1 MADPLEILKQIALQ
15 RAMQNQQPQLAS
27 ASMGD
32 NGIPQ
37 LPQGQAPQVQM
48 QQPNVGAQSPQVQ
61 PVQTQPGPIKSFLSQ
76 FIYGAGQGLVKH
88 AGLETDAERQQ
99 REIQNQL
106 AQQSGQRAGALQQA
120 QIGFY
125 NQRGDALDAENQQVD
140 TSKLGIPGLTGMV
153 LQKDLPKVIAGPVP
167 DWSGRKLTKG
177 QNTNASNQA
186 SG

>member
-32 NGIPQ
+32 NGVPQ

-48 QQPNVGAQSPQVQ
+48 QQQPNVGAQSPQVQ

-140 TSKLGIPGLTGMV
+140 TSKLGIPGLTEWFCRRICPR
-153 LQKDLPKVIAGPVP
+153 LLDLISLV
-167 DWSGRKLTKG
+167 R
-177 QNTNASNQA
+177 QE
-186 SG
+186 